1 MTSISNNPDR
11 PNILFIL
18 TDQQRQDSLACYGN
32 DWIETPN
39 LNSIAD
45 RSYVFENAYVT
56 QPVCT
61 PSRASI
67 MTGLYP
73 HAVGLHRNNIPLPED
88 CPTIAE
94 RISEDY
100 YSAYFGKWHLGDDM
114 IQQHGFDKWISV
126 EDAHRARA
134 TKREHRNVEADYND
148 HLRKHGIEPPGPD
161 RSYEN
166 WSATFGLT
174 EEQTQAYF
182 LGDSAADFIR
192 DHPSSECGE
201 QPFMLYVSFF
211 EPHPPYTGPL
221 NDLYDPQEISVGPA
235 FLKRPDDGSLLN
247 RLRADYYMA
256 GNLNPLGIE
265 DYHDLTAEDGW
276 RRLRAQYFAN
286 VTLVDRQ
293 VGKMLDALRETG
305 QLDNTIIVFTSE
317 HGEMAGDHGMLEK
330 RSMYEE
336 ASRVPLFIRIPG
348 SEPDGIGESKRING
362 SVSLVDLVPTLL
374 DLSGSTQDGSS
385 VAMSAGTVLGDGF
398 APTAASL
405 SQAWQMQGK
414 SLAPVLNGEADL
426 SENDVF
432 VQWNGM
438 GDRNLGTPEI
448 NRMVSMHWRTVIT
461 GDRWKLNLCPADQC
475 ELYDLNN
482 DPHEMTNLYDDPAQR
497 DRIRDMAARIRIWQA
512 ATDDMVDLP
521 GV

>member
-1 MTSISNNPDR
+1 MLNTANTPDR
-11 PNILFIL
+11 PNILFVL

-32 DWIETPN
+32 DWIQTPN
-39 LNSIAD
+39 LNAVAA

-73 HAVGLHRNNIPLPED
+73 HTVGLHRNNIPLPTD
-88 CPTIAE
+88 TPTIAE
-94 RISEDY
+94 LISDDY
-100 YSAYFGKWHLGDDM
+100 YCGYFGKWHLGDDM
-114 IQQHGFDKWISV
+114 IPQHGFDTWLSV
-126 EDAHRARA
+126 EDFHRPRA
-134 TKREHRNVEADYND
+134 TKREYRLVEADYSN
-148 HLRKHGIEPPGPD
+148 HLRKHGVEPPGPQ

-166 WSATFGLT
+166 WFATAGLT
-174 EEQTQAYF
+174 EEQTQASF

-192 DHPSSECGE
+192 QHPSSELGKM
-201 QPFMLYVSFF
+201 PFMLYVSFF

-221 NDLYDPQEISVGPA
+221 NDLYDPATIPVGPA
-235 FLKRPDDGSLLN
+235 FLQRPDDSSLLN

-256 GNLNPLGIE
+256 GNLNPLGID

-276 RRLRAQYFAN
+276 RGLRAKYFAN

-293 VGKMLDALRETG
+293 VGKMINALRETG
-305 QLDNTIIVFTSE
+305 QWDNTIFVFTSE

-336 ASRVPLFIRIPG
+336 ASRVPLIMRIPG
-348 SEPDGIGESKRING
+348 TEPDYNSNQQRIAG

-374 DLSGSTQDGSS
+374 DLSGTG
-385 VAMSAGTVLGDGF
+385 ANSATGL
-398 APTAASL
+398 
-405 SQAWQMQGK
+405 QGQ
-414 SLAPVLNGEADL
+414 SLAPVLTGQSDL
-426 SENDVF
+426 SDNDVF

-448 NRMVSMHWRTVIT
+448 NRMASMPWRTVIT
-461 GDRWKLNLCPADQC
+461 GDRWKLNLCATDRC
-475 ELYDLNN
+475 ELYDLNS
-482 DPHEMTNLYDDPAQR
+482 DPHEMTNLFDDPSHR
-497 DRIRDMAARIRIWQA
+497 DRVRDMAARIRIWQD
-512 ATDDMVDLP
+512 ATKDDAPLP
-521 GV
+521 AV

>member
-1 MTSISNNPDR
+1 MPNTSNR

-18 TDQQRQDSLACYGN
+18 TDQQRQDSMACYGN

-39 LNSIAD
+39 LNTIAD
-45 RSYVFENAYVT
+45 QSFIFDNAYVT

-73 HAVGLHRNNIPLPED
+73 HAVGLHRNNIPLPSD

-100 YSAYFGKWHLGDDM
+100 YSAYFGKWHLGNDM

-126 EDAHRARA
+126 EDFHRVRA
-134 TKREHRNVEADYND
+134 TRREYRNVEAHYND
-148 HLRKHGIEPPGPD
+148 HLRKHGIEPPGIN

-166 WSATFGLT
+166 WFATANLT

-192 DHPSSECGE
+192 SHPDSEQGD

-221 NDLYDPQEISVGPA
+221 NDLYDPEEISVGPA
-235 FLKRPDDGSLLN
+235 FLKRPDEGPLLN

-256 GNLNPLGIE
+256 GNLNPLGID
-265 DYHDLTAEDGW
+265 DYHDLTAADGW

-293 VGKMLDALRETG
+293 IGKMLDALNATG

-336 ASRVPLFIRIPG
+336 ASRVPLLIRVPG
-348 SEPDGIGESKRING
+348 TEPKRIEG

-374 DLSGSTQDGSS
+374 DLSETPEDEQSASTQL
-385 VAMSAGTVLGDGF
+385 LGDGF
-398 APTAASL
+398 APTPSAVDPNRWSI
-405 SQAWQMQGK
+405 QGK
-414 SLAPVLNGEADL
+414 SLAPVLNGDADL
-426 SENDVF
+426 SNNDVF

-448 NRMVSMHWRTVIT
+448 NRMASMHWRTVIT
-461 GDRWKLNLCPADQC
+461 PDRWKLNLCPADQC

-482 DPHEMTNLYDDPAQR
+482 DPHELNNLYDDPQQR
-497 DRIRDMAARIRIWQA
+497 DRIRDMAARIRIWQS
-512 ATDDMVDLP
+512 ATNDEVDLP
-521 GV
+521 RV

>member
-1 MTSISNNPDR
+1 MPQQNNENTNQ

-32 DWIETPN
+32 KWIQTPN
-39 LNSIAD
+39 LNNIAN
-45 RSYVFENAYVT
+45 RSFVFENAYVT

-73 HAVGLHRNNIPLPED
+73 HTVGLHRNNIPLPAETQ
-88 CPTIAE
+88 TIAE
-94 RISEDY
+94 LIDNSY

-114 IQQHGFDKWISV
+114 IRQHGFDEWVSV
-126 EDAHRARA
+126 EDFHRVRA
-134 TKREHRNVEADYND
+134 SKREYRFIEADYNQ
-148 HLRKHGIEPPGPD
+148 HLRDHGVEPPGMTK
-161 RSYEN
+161 SYEN
-166 WSATFGLT
+166 WFATANLT
-174 EEQTQAYF
+174 EEQTQASF
-182 LGDSAADFIR
+182 LGDRAADFITK
-192 DHPSSECGE
+192 HPESKHADS
-201 QPFMLYVSFF
+201 PFMLYVSFF

-221 NDLYDPQEISVGPA
+221 NHLYNPKDITTGPA
-235 FLKRPDDGSLLN
+235 FLKRPDNSSLLN

-256 GNLNPLGIE
+256 GNLNPLGIN

-293 VGKMLDALRETG
+293 VGKMLEALHNSG
-305 QLDNTIIVFTSE
+305 QFDNTIIVFTSE

-336 ASRVPLFIRIPG
+336 ASRVPLLIRTPG
-348 SEPDGIGESKRING
+348 SKPDTSQHSHRVSG

-374 DLSGSTQDGSS
+374 ELSNTEN
-385 VAMSAGTVLGDGF
+385 SASMPEHL
-398 APTAASL
+398 
-405 SQAWQMQGK
+405 QGN
-414 SLAPVLNGEADL
+414 SLAPVMSGEADL
-426 SENDVF
+426 SDNDVF

-438 GDRNLGTPEI
+438 GDRNLGTTQI
-448 NRMVSMHWRTVIT
+448 NRMASMPWRTVIT
-461 GDRWKLNLCPADQC
+461 PDRWKLNLCPADQC

-482 DPHEMTNLYDDPAQR
+482 DPHEMNNLYTDLSHQ
-497 DRIRDMAARIRIWQA
+497 DRIRDMAARIRIWQSQ
-512 ATDDMVDLP
+512 TNDDAQLP
-521 GV
+521 AL